1 MRPERSI
8 IRSEGMVRASGRRGR
23 GYWGPPYL
31 RSRTCECLFSEE
43 QINQGQSHMGKK
55 KKQRHLKRVIHPE
68 VNPEISTSL
77 EQMNS
82 AAFDKTVSI
91 VMFLTESDRLRLKEY
106 ALAERTSLQRLGQC
120 AWNAFLVSK
129 NQPTLNFVS
138 AGKTRKT
145 GLT

>member
-1 MRPERSI
+1 
-8 IRSEGMVRASGRRGR
+8 
-23 GYWGPPYL
+23 
-31 RSRTCECLFSEE
+31 
-43 QINQGQSHMGKK
+43 MGKK
-55 KKQRHLKRVIHPE
+55 KNQRQLKEVIRPE

-77 EQMNS
+77 ARTNS
-82 AAFDKTVSI
+82 VAFDETVSI
-91 VMFLTESDRLRLKEY
+91 VMFLTEADRFRLKEY

-129 NQPTLNFVS
+129 NQPTLTFVS